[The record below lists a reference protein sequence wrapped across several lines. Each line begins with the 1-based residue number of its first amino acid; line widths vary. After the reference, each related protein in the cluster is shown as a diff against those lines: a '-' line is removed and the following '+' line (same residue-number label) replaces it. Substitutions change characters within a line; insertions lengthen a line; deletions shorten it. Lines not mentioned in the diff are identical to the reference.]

1 MTLENNNNNNNIK
14 QKLKIITVAGARPNF
29 MKVAPFL
36 KALDKF
42 NDSSNDIVI
51 TSLFAHTGQ
60 HYDVNM
66 SDVFFKNL
74 QIKQP
79 EYHLGI
85 GGAAAGSIVEQTA
98 KIMTEFEKV
107 LVTEKPDLVVV
118 VGDVTSTISCALT
131 SVRYGVK
138 AAHIEAG
145 LRSFDR
151 TMPEE
156 INRILTDKIADFLF
170 VTEESGVKHL
180 KNEGVSEDKIFLVG
194 NLMIDSLVQFKE
206 IALKSTILHDL
217 GLEKGKY
224 IAATLHRPS
233 SVDDK
238 RTFANLLDAFEE
250 IQKKMKIVL
259 PLHPRSKKKL
269 QDFGL
274 QSKIEKMQNLLI
286 IEPVGYFDFLKLM
299 MDAKLVIT
307 DSGGIQEETT
317 FLGIPCITTRNNTER
332 PVTIELGTN
341 VLVGLDKNKIIDET
355 LKVLSGNAKKGIA
368 PPLWD
373 GNAAE
378 RVVKIIVEKLM
389 IS

>member
-1 MTLENNNNNNNIK
+1 MTVENNNKEVK

-36 KALDKF
+36 KALEKA
-42 NDSSNDIVI
+42 NESSTNCAIISMLV
-51 TSLFAHTGQ
+51 HTGQ
-60 HYDVNM
+60 PYDINM

-85 GGAAAGSIVEQTA
+85 GGAAVGSIVEQTA
-98 KIMTEFEKV
+98 RIMVEFEKV
-107 LVTEKPDLVVV
+107 LVKEKPDLVVV

-131 SVRYGVK
+131 SARYGVK
-138 AAHIEAG
+138 VAHIEAG

-156 INRILTDKIADFLF
+156 INRILTDQISELLF
-170 VTEESGVKHL
+170 VTEESGVKNL
-180 KNEGVSEDKIFLVG
+180 KNEGISDNKIFLVG

-206 IALKSTILHDL
+206 VAAKSTILQEL
-217 GLEKGKY
+217 GLEKEKY

-238 RTFANLLDAFEE
+238 QTFANLLDAFEK
-250 IQKKMKIVL
+250 IQTKMKIVL
-259 PLHPRSKKKL
+259 PLHPRSRKKL
-269 QDFGL
+269 QEFGL
-274 QSKIEKMQNLLI
+274 QSKVENMKNLLI
-286 IEPVGYFDFLKLM
+286 VEPIGYFDFLRLM

-317 FLGIPCITTRNNTER
+317 FLGIPCLTTRNNTER
-332 PVTIELGTN
+332 PSTIELGTN
-341 VLVGLDKNKIIDET
+341 VLVGLDKNKLVDEA
-355 LKVLSGNAKKGIA
+355 LKVLSGNAKKGVV

-373 GNAAE
+373 GKAAE
-378 RVVKIIVEKLM
+378 RAVKIIVEYLK
-389 IS
+389 IRS